1 MLSRRGFVG
10 CALCALGGLSAT
22 DAGAQGTQTAGL
34 KRSILSR
41 VDGPTPGYETIE
53 AKVEIPAGSVV
64 ARHTHFGVETGYV
77 IDGELNLV
85 IEGVGEKKMAAGEG
99 FQIPTGVPHGGKNG
113 DKPVTLVSVYVV
125 EKGKPLA
132 TPAPA

>member
-10 CALCALGGLSAT
+10 CALCAVAGLSAT
-22 DAGAQGTQTAGL
+22 DAGAQGTQTPGL
-34 KRSILSR
+34 KRTIISR
-41 VDGPTPGYETIE
+41 LDGPTPGYETVE
-53 AKVEIPAGSVV
+53 ARVEIPAGSVV
-64 ARHTHFGVETGYV
+64 ARHTHPGVETGYV
-77 IDGELNLV
+77 IEGELNLT
-85 IEGVGEKKMAAGEG
+85 IDGVGEKKLAAGDG
-99 FQIPTGVPHGGKNG
+99 FQVPTGVPHGGKNG

>member
-10 CALCALGGLSAT
+10 CALCALAGFSAT
-22 DAGAQGTQTAGL
+22 DAGAQTPGL
-34 KRSILSR
+34 KRTILSR
-41 VDGPTPGYETIE
+41 VDGPAAGYETIE

-77 IDGELNLV
+77 VEGELNLV
-85 IEGVGEKKMAAGEG
+85 IDGVGAKKLAAGEG
-99 FQIPTGVPHGGKNG
+99 FQIPPGVPHGGKNG
-113 DKPVTLVSVYVV
+113 DKAVTLVSVYVV

-132 TPAPA
+132 TPA